1 MRREQ
6 PGERDGDGD
15 QAEEERA
22 EDPRTGASETCR
34 RRRRR
39 VARER
44 LEGRDRDTE
53 EDQQQTGKT
62 GRSPE
67 NGRNETHRFTVAK
80 RSEGG
85 YSRDMRLGKD
95 GKVELIKKVPLFSK
109 LSKKGLEEVA
119 HIADEL
125 DLREGKVMAEEG
137 DRGREFFV
145 LLEGEADVTKGDK
158 SINTM
163 HEGDFFGEIALVT
176 KMPRTASVTATTDVR
191 VLVITERD
199 FGTLLK
205 HSDEVSRG
213 VAEALAERIAPD
225 LPV

>member
-1 MRREQ
+1 
-6 PGERDGDGD
+6 
-15 QAEEERA
+15 
-22 EDPRTGASETCR
+22 
-34 RRRRR
+34 
-39 VARER
+39 
-44 LEGRDRDTE
+44 
-53 EDQQQTGKT
+53 
-62 GRSPE
+62 
-67 NGRNETHRFTVAK
+67 
-80 RSEGG
+80 
-85 YSRDMRLGKD
+85 MRLGKD

-109 LSKKGLEEVA
+109 LSKKGLGEVA

-125 DLREGKVMAEEG
+125 DLPKGKVMAEEG

-163 HEGDFFGEIALVT
+163 HGGDYFGEIALVT

-205 HSDEVSRG
+205 HSNEVGRG

>member
-1 MRREQ
+1 VGRQQ
-6 PGERDGDGD
+6 PRKRDGDVCE
-15 QAEEERA
+15 AEEESA
-22 EDPRTGASETCR
+22 EDPAACTPEPR
-34 RRRRR
+34 RRRGGRI
-39 VARER
+39 ARER
-44 LEGRDRDTE
+44 LERRDRYAQE
-53 EDQQQTGKT
+53 HEQQSGQTGR
-62 GRSPE
+62 GAE
-67 NGRNETHRFTVAK
+67 NCGDDLHFLKVAK
-80 RSEGG
+80 ASEGG
-85 YSRDMRLGKD
+85 YSRKMRLGKD

-109 LSKKGLEEVA
+109 LSKKELEEVA

-125 DLREGKVMAEEG
+125 DLPKGKLMAEEG

-176 KMPRTASVTATTDVR
+176 QMPRTASVTATTDVR

-199 FGTLLK
+199 FGALLK
-205 HSDEVSRG
+205 HSPEVSRG
-213 VAEALAERIAPD
+213 VAEALAERIAPE